1 MNIFDE
7 GATDV
12 LAQALGILVETEKLL
27 VVNNN
32 QDPGKEDV
40 GQCAFALCGEVH
52 ELADELGWKSWKL
65 PRDADHERSKD
76 EFADVLAFL
85 GVMAQLTN
93 TLAGT
98 NCWSLAEQ
106 FRAKTRVNI
115 ERINEGK
122 HEGYGGPL
130 AQRVVPRSQLVVG
143 QYYEVEYHGQRAV
156 AHLEGIGA
164 YGLHCFRLKEV
175 DAHGLEVWWLTGDD
189 QGWIARLLNG

>member
-7 GATDV
+7 GATDI
-12 LAQALGILVETEKLL
+12 LAEALAILVATERLL
-27 VVNNN
+27 VVNNPEGGPTL
-32 QDPGKEDV
+32 DKDAVREY
-40 GQCAFALCGEVH
+40 AFALCGEVH

-65 PRDADHERSKD
+65 PREPDHERSKD

-106 FRAKTRVNI
+106 FRAKSRVNI

-130 AQRVVPRSQLVVG
+130 VQQTTVQRRDLKVN
-143 QYYEVEYHGQRAV
+143 QYYWLEYHGHQAV
-156 AHLEGIGA
+156 GYLEGVG
-164 YGLHCFRLKEV
+164 V
-175 DAHGLEVWWLTGDD
+175 HGIQVWWLAADD
-189 QGWIARLLNG
+189 QGWVARSSNG